1 MTQNEWVL
9 AQLKRGKKLTPID
22 AFNGCGTLKLAT
34 RISELKAKGHLI
46 VSEMIEK
53 NGKRFSRYSLIK
65 PKA

>member
-34 RISELKAKGHLI
+34 RISELKAKGHIIL
-46 VSEMIEK
+46 SEMIEK
-53 NGKRFSRYSLIK
+53 NGKRFSRYWLARAK
-65 PKA
+65 